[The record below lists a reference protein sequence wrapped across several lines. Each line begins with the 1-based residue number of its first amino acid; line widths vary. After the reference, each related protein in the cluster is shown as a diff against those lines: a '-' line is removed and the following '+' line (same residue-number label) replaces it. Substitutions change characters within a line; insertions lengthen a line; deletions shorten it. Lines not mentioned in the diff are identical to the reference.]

1 MLNIYMLKQ
10 VNPSTPNG
18 LVIFYMMGT
27 LLVKG
32 LISVQ
37 HSSMNLAQYGRL
49 KWRPIDVCRVQSV
62 GRRKLR
68 LIVRDLPV

>member
-1 MLNIYMLKQ
+1 MLNIYILKQ
-10 VNPSTPNG
+10 VNPLTSNG

-37 HSSMNLAQYGRL
+37 HSSMNLAQCGRV
-49 KWRPIDVCRVQSV
+49 K
-62 GRRKLR
+62 
-68 LIVRDLPV
+68 

>member
-1 MLNIYMLKQ
+1 MLNIYILKQ
-10 VNPSTPNG
+10 VNPLTSNG

-32 LISVQ
+32 LMNL
-37 HSSMNLAQYGRL
+37 SMNLAQYGRV